1 MTPEPP
7 DPLIRLAERV
17 ATIAAEV
24 GIVTAVI
31 GATALAAHN
40 YVRGTAD
47 IDLASAVDPFRD
59 LSRLRD
65 RLAAEGYHTELNMPD
80 ADDSLGGVL
89 RVRAHDEEDDPV
101 EIVNFQNPLRPS
113 HNPGPEAVQ
122 MAEPIGL
129 TSPLR
134 CATLHHLIALKLY
147 AGGRR
152 DQADVVELLR
162 RNPDADRSQVRD
174 VCTRYG
180 SVSVLEQLLQEV

>member
-1 MTPEPP
+1 MTPELP
-7 DPLIRLAERV
+7 DPLIHLAERV

-47 IDLASAVDPFRD
+47 IDLATAVDPFRD

-89 RVRAHDEEDDPV
+89 RVRTT
-101 EIVNFQNPLRPS
+101 RK
-113 HNPGPEAVQ
+113 
-122 MAEPIGL
+122 
-129 TSPLR
+129 T
-134 CATLHHLIALKLY
+134 TLS
-147 AGGRR
+147 
-152 DQADVVELLR
+152 
-162 RNPDADRSQVRD
+162 RS
-174 VCTRYG
+174 
-180 SVSVLEQLLQEV
+180 